1 MHPILS
7 TVLAGVL
14 LASTGPAPAQT
25 AFSLEVGAL
34 SAYEDAT
41 VQVGFRLTPAR
52 AGKTGIGVAF
62 ATFPD
67 ALAEGALIGLLDVDV
82 AHGVS
87 VREEKVLVLP
97 RFGASVIGGIG
108 DGAAAAAV
116 GFNIGAGVL
125 ALTSPRLG
133 VRLDYTYRRVPWD
146 VAFSSVSLG
155 IAWVR

>member
-1 MHPILS
+1 MRPILS

-14 LASTGPAPAQT
+14 LASTRPASAQT
-25 AFSLEVGAL
+25 AFSLEFGAL

-52 AGKTGIGVAF
+52 AGKTGIDVAF

-67 ALAEGALIGLLDVDV
+67 ALAEGTLFGLLDVDV

-87 VREEKVLVLP
+87 VEEKVLVLP

-108 DGAAAAAV
+108 DSGGGAAV
-116 GFNIGAGVL
+116 GFNIGVGVL

-133 VRLDYTYRRVPWD
+133 VRLDYTYRRFPWD